1 MRNQKKINIL
11 IIILAIIL
19 IVTGVTIGF
28 ISMNKN
34 KEDNPTPS
42 NNEVQKE
49 LTAEEKGNRIN
60 DLMIIGLDLYNND
73 KYKEFDKNS
82 DSMYYA
88 TLGDLKELGY
98 NNVEELLIGCSDTDR
113 IIFFDSE
120 HPEKYSS
127 NAPILINI
135 DCRKK

>member
-1 MRNQKKINIL
+1 MRNQKKNNIL

-34 KEDNPTPS
+34 KKDNPTPP

-60 DLMIIGLDLYNND
+60 DLMIIGLELYSND
-73 KYKEFDKNS
+73 KYKEFDKTS
-82 DSMYYA
+82 DLMYYA

-98 NNVEELLIGCSDTDR
+98 NNVEQLLIGCSDTDR
-113 IIFFDSE
+113 IIFFDPK
-120 HPEKYSS
+120 HLEKYSS
-127 NAPILINI
+127 NVPILINI

>member
-1 MRNQKKINIL
+1 MENKKIINI
-11 IIILAIIL
+11 ITIILAIAL
-19 IVTGVTIGF
+19 ITTGVTIGF

-82 DSMYYA
+82 DLMYYA

>member
-1 MRNQKKINIL
+1 M
-11 IIILAIIL
+11 
-19 IVTGVTIGF
+19 IVTGVTL
-28 ISMNKN
+28 SLTLRKN

-42 NNEVQKE
+42 KDEVQEE

-60 DLMIIGLDLYNND
+60 ELIIIGIELYNNN
-73 KYKEFDKNS
+73 KYKEFDRSS
-82 DSMYYA
+82 DSMYYT

-98 NNVEELLIGCSDTDR
+98 NSVEELLIGCNDTDR

-127 NAPILINI
+127 NVPILINI

>member
-19 IVTGVTIGF
+19 IITGVTIGF

-49 LTAEEKGNRIN
+49 LTAEKKGNRIN

-82 DSMYYA
+82 DLMYYA

>member
-1 MRNQKKINIL
+1 MRNQKKNNIL

-19 IVTGVTIGF
+19 IVTGVTIWF

-34 KEDNPTPS
+34 KKDNPTPP

-60 DLMIIGLDLYNND
+60 DLMIIGLELYSND
-73 KYKEFDKNS
+73 KYKEFDKTS
-82 DSMYYA
+82 DLMYYA

-98 NNVEELLIGCSDTDR
+98 NNIEQLLIGCSDTDR

-120 HPEKYSS
+120 HLEKYSS
-127 NAPILINI
+127 NVPILINI

>member
-1 MRNQKKINIL
+1 MRNQKKNNVL

-19 IVTGVTIGF
+19 IVTGVTIWF

-34 KEDNPTPS
+34 KKDNPTPP

-60 DLMIIGLDLYNND
+60 DLMIIGLELYSND
-73 KYKEFDKNS
+73 KYKEFDKTS
-82 DSMYYA
+82 DLMYYA
-88 TLGDLKELGY
+88 GLGDLKELGY
-98 NNVEELLIGCSDTDR
+98 NNVEQLLIGCSDTDR

-120 HPEKYSS
+120 HLEKYSS
-127 NAPILINI
+127 NVPILINI